1 MATGRKDQNAK
12 LFHSTH
18 PDVVHNVKWEIYK
31 IKNALM

>member
-18 PDVVHNVKWEIYK
+18 PDVHNVKWEIYK
-31 IKNALM
+31 IKTALM